1 MLLCAMKSNRI
12 ELLLKISVFLIFLG
26 RSLQHL
32 FWDAPYRT
40 FFWDESILQ
49 PVVEG
54 FFKTPW
60 QDYATSHKTDSAI
73 QYGIKIN
80 GLLYLIAAISTLT
93 IKKTNLKWF
102 RIPIIF
108 GGISLLL
115 LTLLMTKEKF
125 YHFAQFF
132 EHSIQ
137 FGLPFVLLYYYSKKK
152 NNTRLILILTILI
165 ALTFFSHGLYAFGFY
180 PVPGKF
186 VDMVIQIFGFSE
198 ATAITFLYI
207 AGILDFI
214 LAILIFIPKLRF
226 YGLWYAFL
234 WGLLTAFARIVAN
247 FYWDFPIQSIHQNL
261 HQVLYRIPH
270 GLTPLLVILIIKKYY
285 YEIKKTAFSDGL
297 LKKLKI

>member
-54 FFKTPW
+54 VFNTPW
-60 QDYATSHKTDSAI
+60 QEYATNHKTDSAI
-73 QYGIKIN
+73 QNGIKIN
-80 GLLYLIAAISTLT
+80 GLLYLIGAISSLL
-93 IKKTNLKWF
+93 IKKINMKWF

-115 LTLLMTKEKF
+115 LTLLITKEKF

-152 NNTRLILILTILI
+152 NTIRLILIFNILI

-198 ATAITFLYI
+198 ETAITFLYI

-214 LAILIFIPKLRF
+214 IAILIFVPKLRF
-226 YGLWYAFL
+226 YALCYAFL
-234 WGLLTAFARIVAN
+234 WGLLTAFARITAN

-270 GLTPLLVILIIKKYY
+270 GFTPLLVILIIKKYY

-297 LKKLKI
+297 LKKT

>member
-1 MLLCAMKSNRI
+1 MKSNRI

-54 FFKTPW
+54 VFNTPW
-60 QDYATSHKTDSAI
+60 QEYATNHKTDSAI
-73 QYGIKIN
+73 QNGIKIN
-80 GLLYLIAAISTLT
+80 GLLYLIGAISSLL
-93 IKKTNLKWF
+93 IKKINMKWF

-115 LTLLMTKEKF
+115 LTLLITKEKF

-152 NNTRLILILTILI
+152 NTIRLILIFNILI

-198 ATAITFLYI
+198 ETAITFLYI

-214 LAILIFIPKLRF
+214 IAILIFVPKLRF
-226 YGLWYAFL
+226 YALCYAFL
-234 WGLLTAFARIVAN
+234 WGLLTAFARITAN

-270 GLTPLLVILIIKKYY
+270 GFTPLLVILIIKKYY

-297 LKKLKI
+297 LKKT

>member
-60 QDYATSHKTDSAI
+60 QDYATSRKTDSAI

-80 GLLYLIAAISTLT
+80 GLLYLIAAISALT

-152 NNTRLILILTILI
+152 NNMRLILILTILI

-198 ATAITFLYI
+198 TTAITFLYI

-214 LAILIFIPKLRF
+214 LAILIFVPKLRF
-226 YGLWYAFL
+226 YALWYAFL

-285 YEIKKTAFSDGL
+285 YKIKKTAFSDGL
-297 LKKLKI
+297 LKKT